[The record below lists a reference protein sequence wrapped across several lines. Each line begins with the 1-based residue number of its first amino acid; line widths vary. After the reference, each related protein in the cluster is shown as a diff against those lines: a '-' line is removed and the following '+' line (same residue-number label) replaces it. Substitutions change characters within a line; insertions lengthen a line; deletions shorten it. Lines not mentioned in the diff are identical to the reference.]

1 MNNDTKNL
9 RKGWLALFLII
20 VALVID
26 QAIKV
31 LVKSNMY
38 LGESI
43 QITNW
48 FFIDFIENKG
58 MAFGMTFINKLFL
71 SMMRVLVSCWIG
83 WYIWRL
89 IRSRARTCYIAFL
102 SLIFAGAVGNILDS
116 MFYGLIFSEST
127 PYTIATLVPFG
138 TGYAEFLTGR
148 VVDMFYF
155 PLITTTWPTWMPFVG
170 GGNFVFFSPVFNFA
184 DACVSVG
191 VFSLLLFCRKD
202 LEELFASEK
211 EGSTKDPIN
220 KKDADDQ

>member
-58 MAFGMTFINKLFL
+58 MAFGLTFINKLFL

-83 WYIWRL
+83 WYIWKL
-89 IRSRARTCYIAFL
+89 IRSGARTCYIAFL

-148 VVDMFYF
+148 VVDMFYC

-202 LEELFASEK
+202 LEKLFASEK
-211 EGSTKDPIN
+211 EGSTKDPIS

>member
-9 RKGWLALFLII
+9 RKGWLALSLIVI
-20 VALVID
+20 ALVID

-89 IRSRARTCYIAFL
+89 IRSGARTCYIAFL

-155 PLITTTWPTWMPFVG
+155 PLITATWPTWMPFVG

-211 EGSTKDPIN
+211 ERSTKDPIS

>member
-89 IRSRARTCYIAFL
+89 IRSEARTCYIAFL

-155 PLITTTWPTWMPFVG
+155 PLITTTRPTWMPFVG
-170 GGNFVFFSPVFNFA
+170 GENFIFFSPVFNFA

-211 EGSTKDPIN
+211 EGSTKDPIS